1 MPKSDVGTNANNE
14 IFFSEVTIP
23 RSANKMLT
31 LNPIANNAK
40 RERAAQSAQRQ
51 QTHGESTSQL
61 VIISSTLAVWLCVKV
76 VLRGLRRAGRLGSA
90 ESGARVCRLFP
101 IP

>member
-1 MPKSDVGTNANNE
+1 MLIAATSSTYWYTYLRIGTGVMPKSDVGTNANNE

-51 QTHGESTSQL
+51 QTHGKSASQG
-61 VIISSTLAVWLCVKV
+61 VCFAGTCPPGMCVG
-76 VLRGLRRAGRLGSA
+76 GL
-90 ESGARVCRLFP
+90 
-101 IP
+101 